1 MSYTDF
7 FHELD
12 FDGDALLS
20 REDLYHAAC
29 FFGWHWHEAPL
40 YALLDLL
47 TTGKPLEQDEFVAC
61 MTRLETDPDGMYGTV
76 LEQGLQRGLQTYV
89 PGTRQGG
96 KENPAMCA
104 AMSPEIIGVE
114 GLLGDILGDRVVE
127 GYSATLDELK
137 ISPIHVAA
145 ASAALLVIDPQRSFT
160 SGEWLRSLGPGGE
173 QQVMPIRL
181 AFENCARLLQSGCRP
196 VEVMY
201 TRCPFPPESYG
212 WDERLE
218 GIIEPGQPYFI
229 KPGNNVL
236 QPAANGF
243 RQWLQSR
250 ISAGMKTLVF
260 GGCTLNSCVR
270 VSALET
276 VAMFRDL
283 GLMVIVDLGISG
295 ARTGN
300 YAASSLFGGIS
311 PVASAIR
318 EMHGCG
324 VRLAEKVEWF

>member
-1 MSYTDF
+1 MSYNDF

-20 REDLYHAAC
+20 REDLYRAARY
-29 FFGWHWHEAPL
+29 FGWHWHEAPL

-47 TTGKPLEQDEFVAC
+47 TTGKPLAQDEFVAC
-61 MTRLETDPDGMYGTV
+61 MTRLESDPDGIYGTV
-76 LEQGLQRGLQTYV
+76 LEQMQHGWLSTYV
-89 PGTRQGG
+89 PGTRQGSE
-96 KENPAMCA
+96 ENPAMSA
-104 AMSPEIIGVE
+104 VMRPEITGVE
-114 GLLGDILGDRVVE
+114 GLLGDILGDRVVN
-127 GYSATLDELK
+127 GYSATLDELE

-181 AFENCARLLQSGCRP
+181 AFENCARLLQSVCRP

-212 WDERLE
+212 WDERLA
-218 GIIEPGQPYFI
+218 GVIDPGQPYFI

-243 RQWLQSR
+243 RKWLQSR
-250 ISAGMKTLVF
+250 ISAGMKTLVL

-276 VAMFRDL
+276 IAMFRDL
-283 GLMVIVDLGISG
+283 GLGVVVDLSISG

-300 YAASSLFGGIS
+300 YEASVLFGGMS

-324 VRLAEKVEWF
+324 VRLAEKVEWI